1 MNHGPGH
8 FTENGVIFRLS
19 VLQKGDDLGNVLCLI
34 ADSLHICYHLKCCGN
49 FTKIS
54 TNWLLFQKKLHA
66 QSLNIMLFVVN
77 LLLNSSNLLCGSL
90 TDLHACQKLT
100 GLHDGLTAQISHF
113 QDLI

>member
-1 MNHGPGH
+1 MHGIICHFLKWNSSYWYMNAACVQ
-8 FTENGVIFRLS
+8 NLRNISSLV
-19 VLQKGDDLGNVLCLI
+19 

-49 FTKIS
+49 FTKVS
-54 TNWLLFQKKLHA
+54 TNRLLFQKELHA

-90 TDLHACQKLT
+90 TDLHACQNLT